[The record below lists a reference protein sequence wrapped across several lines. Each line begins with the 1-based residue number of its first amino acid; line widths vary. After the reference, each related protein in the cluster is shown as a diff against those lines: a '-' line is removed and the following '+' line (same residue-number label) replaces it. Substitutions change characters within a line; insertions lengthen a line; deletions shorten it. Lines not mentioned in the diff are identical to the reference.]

1 MHTIKAAAYAKHG
14 RRAEVFVTRLA
25 PELTANDIK
34 DHVKKNLDIDCVV
47 ELIKAT
53 NNYTSFHIS
62 ATCRLPGVFMDP
74 KLWPEGALV
83 RWWRAPRVKPPTI
96 SNDVIQSDEVSDETM
111 RGVPMPN
118 DSFHSA
124 RENVSTMENQLISDS
139 TMANIQVPSFHS
151 SSNEDSDTETN
162 THPESLFV
170 RSPIRTRSV
179 SRNRPVQR
187 SRSELDLRND

>member
-1 MHTIKAAAYAKHG
+1 MTVVQYPTWANIPRPTGNIWRHAGYPWTTRCLTYCENHQIHG
-14 RRAEVFVTRLA
+14 ISYGNVSGRL
-25 PELTANDIK
+25 
-34 DHVKKNLDIDCVV
+34 
-47 ELIKAT
+47 
-53 NNYTSFHIS
+53 S

-96 SNDVIQSDEVSDETM
+96 SHDVIHSDEVSDETM
-111 RGVPMPN
+111 RGMPMPN
-118 DSFHSA
+118 NSFHSA
-124 RENVSTMENQLISDS
+124 RENVENSQLISDS
-139 TMANIQVPSFHS
+139 TMANIQVPSFDS
-151 SSNEDSDTETN
+151 SSTEDSDTETN